1 MKNVNVNPQNYIN
14 TFQVI
19 LPLDV
24 GVLIYPDD
32 PVVTFK
38 EITREVN
45 LRKHLSDKN
54 KDPRGRKGYDPYVLL
69 EIVLFAFMI
78 NVRSLREIEKRC
90 QYDIRFMYLSDSTTP
105 SHMTLCNF
113 INDYLLDCIDD
124 IFNELTL
131 YFVEKLN
138 IDISTVYID
147 GTKIEALPNRYTWVW
162 KNACITSI
170 KRVFSHINEL
180 YKKINSEFIF
190 GSDLTL
196 KLQNEYEI
204 EELENDLNNLG
215 ALAINNSISFVYGKG
230 RRKTAVQRYYE
241 ALKGYIDKLKDYS
254 NKIKICGD
262 YRNSYSKYD
271 HDATFMRM
279 KTDYMGNTALLP
291 AYNWQIA
298 VAGEF
303 IVTTLVCKTPS
314 DSKCFIDILE
324 RYRDIFNV
332 YPDKPVADA
341 GYGNLDNYRFCK
353 KNGIE
358 LYMKFSTW
366 KRETHDKQFKDNVFR
381 AVNFRNDEEGYLI
394 CPNNKRF
401 IKLFES
407 LIPGNNDD
415 RTFEK
420 YICEDCDGCLMKT
433 ECFSGQGNRII
444 NLNKELTSYH
454 KEVIDNLA
462 SDTGIYLRTQRSI
475 QAEGAF
481 GVIKQDYSYRRI
493 TRVSK
498 KKVNL
503 ELSLIAIGY
512 NLKKY
517 HNIKNRISS
526 ENKEDFFDI
535 I

>member
-45 LRKHLSDKN
+45 LRKYLHPKV

-78 NVRSLREIEKRC
+78 NVRSLREIERRC
-90 QYDIRFMYLSDSTTP
+90 QYDIRFMYLSQNLAP
-105 SHMTLCNF
+105 SHMALCNF
-113 INDYLLDCIDD
+113 INEYLLDSIDD
-124 IFNELTL
+124 IFDELAQ
-131 YFVEKLN
+131 YFVKKLN
-138 IDISTVYID
+138 IDVSTIYID
-147 GTKIEALPNRYTWVW
+147 GTKIEAFPNRYTWVW

-170 KRVFSHINEL
+170 KRTFNHISDL
-180 YKKINSEFIF
+180 YTKINSDFIF
-190 GSDLTL
+190 GP
-196 KLQNEYEI
+196 KPEFKVANEYEI
-204 EELENDLNNLG
+204 EELQNDLDNLM
-215 ALAINNSISFVYGKG
+215 ALAINNEVSFVYGKG
-230 RRKTAVQRYYE
+230 KRKSSIQRYYE
-241 ALKGYIDKLKDYS
+241 SLKTYIDKLKDYS
-254 NKIKICGD
+254 NKIEVCGD
-262 YRNSYSKYD
+262 YRNSYSKTD
-271 HDATFMRM
+271 RDATFMRM

-298 VAGEF
+298 VADEF
-303 IVTTLVCKTPS
+303 IVTNLTSQSPI
-314 DSKCFIDILE
+314 DSKCFIDILN
-324 RYRDIFNV
+324 RYKKIFGT
-332 YPDKPVADA
+332 YPKKPVADA

-358 LYMKFSTW
+358 LFMKFSAW
-366 KRETHDKQFKDNVFR
+366 KRETHDIKFHDNIFR
-381 AVNFRNDEEGYLI
+381 AINFRKNEDGELI

-401 IKLFES
+401 IKLKEII
-407 LIPGNNDD
+407 IPKSIDK
-415 RTFEK
+415 RTTEK
-420 YICEDCDGCLMKT
+420 YICEDCTGCHMKQD
-433 ECFSGQGNRII
+433 CFQGQGNRII
-444 NLNKELTSYH
+444 NLNEELTSYH

-462 SDTGIYLRTQRSI
+462 SDEGIYLRTQRSI

-493 TRVSK
+493 TRVSR

-503 ELSLIAIGY
+503 ELTLVATGY